1 MDKPIEIN
9 PFSDLDSAM
18 PIIPPRSRLYCLEPV
33 GVKTPHVES
42 LTSFATRLAKA
53 HRVTIATL
61 YEYELDPAM
70 RKLQAGSF
78 EPETVHKGR
87 RASGLIY
94 SSKPVNGIS
103 NNARIWTTVLENLTP
118 RQDICFLT
126 CMPWGTAFSQ
136 HLLLRDSPAWCPE
149 CYDEW
154 QQSNEVIYSPLS
166 WMLRAVTVCVRH
178 MRQLGQFCPYC
189 KKRPHFLAYRSR
201 AGHCSHCQGWL
212 GTVGEAI
219 ESITTAT
226 NNTDLPYQIWAA
238 KTVSEWV
245 GVAQRLS
252 SPLTRQ
258 DISQAIST
266 CIQEFADGNVREFA
280 RLIGIYPALFYN
292 WQSGEHI
299 PRFDYLLKICFALR
313 VSLTDLLTQHSN
325 TEIFRRRLKKRTA
338 MPRNVSKVREVLE
351 AALKE
356 DPPPSLLEVAERLGY
371 KNANS
376 LRYTSQTLCKEV
388 TARYKLW
395 LKANGKVLFSTKKLC
410 DENTVIKALEKA
422 LRQECPPTVV
432 EIASNLGYRSS
443 HTLYRKFPDLCY
455 LITNKRTEWFE
466 IHSKNV
472 RLALEKVISE
482 EPPPSLAAVIKR
494 AGLKN
499 SRWVCRSFPEL
510 TSAIVARHAEWKV
523 KCEEQV
529 RANLQTALA
538 RNPPPS
544 LSQVAEQH
552 GYKILNLYQKHREVC
567 SEISARYA
575 AYQKRVR
582 NERRESYKAE
592 VRKVVINL
600 RELGVYPS
608 IARVSKNIEDPPTK
622 NLGVLQKILRELKQE
637 LI

>member
-1 MDKPIEIN
+1 
-9 PFSDLDSAM
+9 
-18 PIIPPRSRLYCLEPV
+18 
-33 GVKTPHVES
+33 
-42 LTSFATRLAKA
+42 
-53 HRVTIATL
+53 
-61 YEYELDPAM
+61 
-70 RKLQAGSF
+70 
-78 EPETVHKGR
+78 
-87 RASGLIY
+87 
-94 SSKPVNGIS
+94 
-103 NNARIWTTVLENLTP
+103 
-118 RQDICFLT
+118 
-126 CMPWGTAFSQ
+126 
-136 HLLLRDSPAWCPE
+136 
-149 CYDEW
+149 
-154 QQSNEVIYSPLS
+154 
-166 WMLRAVTVCVRH
+166 
-178 MRQLGQFCPYC
+178 
-189 KKRPHFLAYRSR
+189 
-201 AGHCSHCQGWL
+201 
-212 GTVGEAI
+212 
-219 ESITTAT
+219 
-226 NNTDLPYQIWAA
+226 
-238 KTVSEWV
+238 
-245 GVAQRLS
+245 
-252 SPLTRQ
+252 
-258 DISQAIST
+258 
-266 CIQEFADGNVREFA
+266 
-280 RLIGIYPALFYN
+280 
-292 WQSGEHI
+292 
-299 PRFDYLLKICFALR
+299 
-313 VSLTDLLTQHSN
+313 
-325 TEIFRRRLKKRTA
+325 
-338 MPRNVSKVREVLE
+338 MPRNVSKVREALE

-356 DPPPSLLEVAERLGY
+356 DPPPSLLEVAEKLGY

-395 LKANGKVLFSTKKLC
+395 LKASGKVLFSTKKLC
-410 DENTVIKALEKA
+410 DENTVIKALENA

-552 GYKILNLYQKHREVC
+552 GYKILNLYQKHGEVC

-608 IARVSKNIEDPPTK
+608 IAQVSKNIEDPPTK
-622 NLGVLQKILRELKQE
+622 NSGVLQKILRELKQE